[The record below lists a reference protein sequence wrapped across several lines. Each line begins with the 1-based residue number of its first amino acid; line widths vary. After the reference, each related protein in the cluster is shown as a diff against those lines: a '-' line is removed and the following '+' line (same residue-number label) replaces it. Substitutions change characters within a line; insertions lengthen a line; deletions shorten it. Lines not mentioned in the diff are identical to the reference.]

1 MYYASS
7 STEAFA
13 EGGAGEPSHGRAPAK
28 SYAQTAGPEVSYQIV
43 HLHTGSAVQ
52 MRLWHGL
59 GSPQHPQHPRDPQDP
74 QDPQDRQGAV
84 RGPVCKEDRK
94 RDPAAEG
101 RPAAA
106 SHVLEG
112 NAEVKGPAAGLHAGT
127 GTRSAKACRTRARA
141 HAHARARPALRCTI
155 TRAAAWAWQGGCR
168 PGAAPSTAPPSST
181 KSHNRSFIQT
191 IIPTFIEQSAAH
203 SSVRTVSRRGPAVT
217 TRATQLPPTP
227 STRL

>member
-84 RGPVCKEDRK
+84 REPSG
-94 RDPAAEG
+94 DPSARRTA
-101 RPAAA
+101 R
-106 SHVLEG
+106 
-112 NAEVKGPAAGLHAGT
+112 
-127 GTRSAKACRTRARA
+127 GTRPPRGV
-141 HAHARARPALRCTI
+141 RPQHHT
-155 TRAAAWAWQGGCR
+155 
-168 PGAAPSTAPPSST
+168 S
-181 KSHNRSFIQT
+181 
-191 IIPTFIEQSAAH
+191 
-203 SSVRTVSRRGPAVT
+203 
-217 TRATQLPPTP
+217 
-227 STRL
+227 